1 MSNDDFIKWLLEYKG
16 GVQGESTFG
25 APLLGGEQPK
35 VAPSVTAFGSYSK
48 GALNLGFP

>member
-1 MSNDDFIKWLLEYKG
+1 LPY
-16 GVQGESTFG
+16 

-48 GALNLGFP
+48 GALNLGSLKRRDHKGGIIREGS